1 MYLHLQRKDK
11 YNHCLHSCLKFVS
24 LNCKTTSTYVKGTT
38 ELKCPCV
45 QFQKCFNIKTQWNR
59 RNDRVPTRK
68 LITQFWHFF
77 VKQRHSHH
85 LCYKVVKTQKEKKG
99 AKFCLCDISLLQKIP
114 YWSQCT
120 ANTPPPTP
128 AIFGPS

>member
-11 YNHCLHSCLKFVS
+11 YNHSLHSCLKLFFF
-24 LNCKTTSTYVKGTT
+24 LDCKTTSMYVKRTT
-38 ELKCPCV
+38 ELKYPCG

-77 VKQRHSHH
+77 VKQPHSHH
-85 LCYKVVKTQKEKKG
+85 LCCEVVKTQKEKKG
-99 AKFCLCDISLLQKIP
+99 AKFCLSLLQNIA

-120 ANTPPPTP
+120 ENTPPPTP
-128 AIFGPS
+128 PIFGPS